1 MLPRRND
8 RSRRIPDHIIEQ
20 VRAQSN
26 ILDVIGEH
34 VRLRQTGRS
43 YTGLCPFHKE
53 KTPSFHVNPERG
65 IYKCF
70 GCGKAGNVITFVT
83 EHQRLGFVDA
93 VRALATRIGIV
104 IPEDEVAD
112 PTGIGA
118 RKEAAYKALRAASD
132 FYRATLDTPA
142 SKVARIYFAKRGFN
156 EQTIQDFMLGASP
169 AAWDAVMVHLRG
181 NGFTDEHLVD
191 AGLVVVR
198 EDGRMYDRFRGRAM
212 FTIND
217 DVGRVVGFSARVL
230 GDEPDQP
237 KYINSPQSLVF
248 EKSRVLYGLDK
259 AKRHISAARRAI
271 LVEGQ
276 ADVVSL
282 HQAGFTT
289 TVASSGTALTRDHML
304 LLKKYADTVVIVF
317 DADNAGQNAT
327 TKGIEIALHAGLDPR
342 IVTLPAGTDP
352 DAYVQEHGAEAFA
365 ALLEQATSCIA
376 FQAERFRMLGELD
389 NTASQAKAVR
399 FMLTWISGVPDTI
412 RHPFLIREI
421 ADQFRLSEHV
431 LLRELDQIRMAPR
444 YSDAGTRQW
453 VPERIQAPAQPPA
466 PVNAPSV
473 LAPERELI
481 RVALTNEHGLAL
493 LENKYLVTPQ
503 TMVTGA
509 GERIFQRIIITHEEH
524 PDVLQHV
531 VNDTTLT
538 PDEARIVADI
548 AFGIETPSERWE
560 AFDVEIP
567 DRDDERVIRDALLR
581 LRIIR
586 LDARIEELSRSIAD
600 IGDLDERERVMYRI
614 NQCIQ
619 QREDTRRM
627 FHQDV
632 EELQWLHDDA
642 TSASSP
648 SA

>member
-1 MLPRRND
+1 M
-8 RSRRIPDHIIEQ
+8 RIPDHIIEQ

-26 ILDVIGEH
+26 IIDVIGEH
-34 VRLRQTGRS
+34 VRLKQTGRS

-70 GCGKAGNVITFVT
+70 GCGKAGNVITFMT
-83 EHQRLGFVDA
+83 EYQRLGFVDA
-93 VRALATRIGIV
+93 VRALATRLGIV
-104 IPEDEVAD
+104 IPEDEVQD
-112 PTGIGA
+112 PTGMGA
-118 RKEAAYKALRAASD
+118 RKDAAFKALREAAE
-132 FYRATLDTPA
+132 FYSTTLQSSA
-142 SKVARIYFAKRGFN
+142 GNVARIYFAKRGFTD
-156 EQTIQDFMLGASP
+156 ETINTFALGASP
-169 AAWDAVMVHLRG
+169 AGWDVLMNHLRS
-181 NGFTDEHLVD
+181 NGYTDEHLVD

-212 FTIND
+212 FAIHD

-237 KYINSPQSLVF
+237 KYINSPQSIVF

-259 AKRHISAARRAI
+259 AKRAIAAQRRAI

-289 TVASSGTALTRDHML
+289 TVASSGTALTRDHLL

-327 TKGIEIALHAGLDPR
+327 TKGIELALQAGLDPR
-342 IVTLPAGTDP
+342 IVVLPAGTDP
-352 DAYVQEHGAEAFA
+352 DAFVRDNGPEAFA
-365 ALLEQATSCIA
+365 AQLEGNVSCIA
-376 FQAERFRMLGELD
+376 FQAARFRQLGELD
-389 NTASQAKAVR
+389 DAVSQAKAVR
-399 FMLTWISGVPDTI
+399 FMLMWIAGVPDTI
-412 RHPFLIREI
+412 RHPFLVREL
-421 ADQFRLSEHV
+421 AAEFRLNEQV
-431 LLRELDQIRMAPR
+431 LLRELDQVRSAPR
-444 YSDAGTRQW
+444 RQDLPGTGYRQT
-453 VPERIQAPAQPPA
+453 APQSPAVVVTPPT
-466 PVNAPSV
+466 PTAPSV

-481 RVALTNEHGLAL
+481 RVALTNEHGLAI
-493 LENKYLVTPQ
+493 LEHKFLVTTQ

-509 GERIFQRIIITHEEH
+509 AQRIFQRILITHEEH

-538 PDEARIVADI
+538 ADELREIADI
-548 AFGIETPSERWE
+548 AFGIETPSERWT
-560 AFDVEIP
+560 AFDVELP

-581 LRIIR
+581 LRIIK
-586 LDARIEELSRSIAD
+586 LDALIDELSRSLAD
-600 IGDLDERERVMYRI
+600 MVDQDERERVMYRI
-614 NQCIQ
+614 NQCIIK
-619 QREDTRRM
+619 REDTRRL
-627 FHQDV
+627 FQHDS
-632 EELQWLHDDA
+632 EDLQWLHDDE
-642 TSASSP
+642 TSASSS